1 MGGGVSVQSGLGR
14 LEGTDGDRLEA
25 ATQCRPWLST
35 GLNVVPIPPTSPT
48 AQQFWDKI
56 SRRRQYIER
65 YCRSLASTWFPCTP
79 PNITHSPPAARF
91 QQLCDE
97 YLSLNICRWVLDMF
111 WHPIFWNPLQPSWY
125 NYDFWGQYFCTLC
138 KRCQAHIRMTS
149 RCPGFSLQ
157 CPILFSV
164 GLCKSVGL
172 LCIF

>member
-65 YCRSLASTWFPCTP
+65 YCRSLASTWFPCIPQTLP
-79 PNITHSPPAARF
+79 ILLLLPDFNN
-91 QQLCDE
+91 
-97 YLSLNICRWVLDMF
+97 YVMNICGWVLDIF

-149 RCPGFSLQ
+149 RCPAFSLQ
-157 CPILFSV
+157 QCLIFFSV